1 MKYDKNTISTEEIQ
15 KGMGKKK
22 KKNLPIIWG
31 VKYIFLLTFTV
42 AKRVSSLSK
51 KLFLKK

>member
-22 KKNLPIIWG
+22 KKLPIIWG